1 MPQSE
6 QTQVQCRL
14 AKVSTEALLDGAQF
28 NFCAFEL
35 TRCDDCPNVS
45 SQANASEAII
55 DPMRSVVLS
64 GWLRGEL
71 HGPS

>member
-14 AKVSTEALLDGAQF
+14 AKASTEALLDGAQF